1 MTGSYVIE
9 AAGASGGNGSN
20 RFVSS
25 ADWKLGGLGA
35 KITGTFQL
43 NQGTKLNILVGQ
55 EGTTATL
62 VWPYTPRT
70 GGGGSFVTL
79 SDDTPLIVAGGGG
92 GGGARENFTDGDPG
106 QATRNGSQCG
116 GTQGGGGKV
125 CNAIKGQEDFS
136 LAAGGGAGLRG
147 NGSSFWKCR
156 DRQPLAPRSFI
167 TGGTGGQWIGSNGGF
182 GGGSFACGLL
192 GGGGG
197 GYSGG
202 GVLRTKV
209 RGTAGGGASYNVGM
223 NQQNM
228 AGANKGDGK
237 VVITLVADP

>member
-9 AAGASGGNGSN
+9 AAGASGGDGTD
-20 RFVSS
+20 VSVS
-25 ADWKLGGLGA
+25 PVHRKPGGLGA

-43 NQGTKLNILVGQ
+43 NQGTKLKILVGQ
-55 EGTTATL
+55 EGTTVT
-62 VWPYTPRT
+62 VFQRHRPGT

-79 SDDTPLIVAGGGG
+79 LDHTPLIVAGGGG
-92 GGGARENFTDGDPG
+92 GGGARDNFTNGDPG

-125 CNAIKGQEDFS
+125 CNANTGREDFS
-136 LAAGGGAGLRG
+136 FSAGGGAGIRG
-147 NGSSFWKCR
+147 NGSSPLR
-156 DRQPLAPRSFI
+156 HSPEPLAARSFI
-167 TGGTGGQWIGSNGGF
+167 TGGTGGQCLFSDGGF
-182 GGGSFACGLL
+182 GGGAFALNVQ

-202 GVLRTKV
+202 GVLSTYKRA
-209 RGTAGGGASYNVGM
+209 TAGGGGSYNVGK
-223 NQQNM
+223 NQQNL

>member
-9 AAGASGGNGSN
+9 AAGASGGNGLDY
-20 RFVSS
+20 S
-25 ADWKLGGLGA
+25 ASHARWKLGGLGA
-35 KITGTFQL
+35 KITATFQL
-43 NQGTKLNILVGQ
+43 NQGTKINILVGQ
-55 EGTTATL
+55 EGTTARVVL
-62 VWPYTPRT
+62 SYMPGT

-92 GGGARENFTDGDPG
+92 RGGARENFTDGDPG

-125 CNAIKGQEDFS
+125 CNAIMGQEDFS

-147 NGSSFWKCR
+147 NGSSLWKCPYR
-156 DRQPLAPRSFI
+156 RALAPRSFI
-167 TGGTGGQWIGSNGGF
+167 TGGTGGQWIRYNGGF
-182 GGGSFACGLL
+182 GGGSFACRLL

-197 GYSGG
+197 GYPGG
-202 GVLRTKV
+202 GVLGTKE

-223 NQQNM
+223 NQQNL